1 MLSPPE
7 DTTTLETL
15 VATLHITVPNAD
27 TLTRQR
33 AVNALTETGI
43 RVATSALRDHEPI
56 GPSVVLGSGVALIFG
71 ALAVYLVLL
80 GGAWVGAAALS
91 ALASLLGLVG
101 LTHSVTAR
109 SS

>member
-1 MLSPPE
+1 M
-7 DTTTLETL
+7 
-15 VATLHITVPNAD
+15 ATLHITVPDAD
-27 TLTRQR
+27 TITRQR
-33 AVNALTETGI
+33 AVNALNDTGI
-43 RVATSALRDHEPI
+43 RVNTSTLREREPI
-56 GPSVVLGSGVALIFG
+56 GPSVVLGTGVALIFG

-101 LTHSVTAR
+101 LTHSLTAR